1 MEAKGVMYGGYVVW
15 TQKETKIIS
24 VERDSHWEKANIPL
38 LQDFYL
44 SELLPQVLG
53 MTKYDASKNTK
64 ERYLKFTLL
73 S

>member
-1 MEAKGVMYGGYVVW
+1 MGVMCGEFVVW
-15 TQKETKIIS
+15 TQKERKIIL
-24 VERDSHWEKANIPL
+24 VERDPHWEKTNIPL
-38 LQDFYL
+38 LHDFYL

-64 ERYLKFTLL
+64 ERYLQFTLL